1 MQGFKDVPRVVWLL
15 AAGVFVNAVVSFTFV
30 FVFLYLTG
38 PRGLGAAQAGVV
50 TGIGGIGLVAGNF
63 TGGWYGD
70 RFGHRRVLLAASALG
85 GLTLTT
91 LPLLATPLLYAA
103 LPLAQYA
110 NGVVRAANSA
120 LVAVTVPEGARRQ
133 AYAVVRCVSNGGFT
147 LGPPLGA
154 VVAAGLSYDWLFL
167 ADGLGTLFFALWTA
181 RVVPARGAVRTPSPV
196 ALRAREVPPAAPD
209 GGRGR
214 GGVWAELRA
223 RPAVLVLLGAILV
236 TDTVYRQQYFTFP
249 VFLADHGLDVRAFGL
264 VIALNGA
271 VILLL
276 ELPAAVALRSRPPL
290 AVTGTG
296 LLLVGAGYA
305 ALTAGAGVAT
315 AVAMMVLVSLG
326 EILYKTTATA
336 YVADQA
342 PAHAVGRFQS
352 LYAGVSVSGTVLAP
366 PAGGA
371 LYAAAP
377 WLLWPVCAALAAGAG
392 AVLLRLSRRQ
402 GRAAAGAR
410 PQAAET
416 LREAAGEGAGEG
428 GREAAGGV
436 AGGVAGAEPGAA
448 GDAEGGRDARPAHE
462 TGSRP
467 RPVAG

>member
-1 MQGFKDVPRVVWLL
+1 MVQGLRDVPKVVWLL

-38 PRGLGAAQAGVV
+38 PRGLGTAQAGLV

-85 GLTLTT
+85 GLTLTAF
-91 LPLLATPLLYAA
+91 PLLPAAGLYAA

-110 NGVVRAANSA
+110 SGVVRAANSA

-133 AYAVVRCVSNGGFT
+133 AFAVVRCVSNGGFT

-154 VVAAGLSYDWLFL
+154 LIATGLSYDWLFL
-167 ADGLGTLFFALWTA
+167 GDGLGTLFFALWTA
-181 RVVPARGAVRTPSPV
+181 RVVPARAAARTPAGTPGG
-196 ALRAREVPPAAPD
+196 AP
-209 GGRGR
+209 GL
-214 GGVWAELRA
+214 WAELRA

-236 TDTVYRQQYFTFP
+236 TDLVYRQQYGTFP
-249 VFLADHGLDVRAFGL
+249 VYLADHGLDTRDFGY

-276 ELPAAVALRSRPPL
+276 ELPAAVALRARPPL
-290 AVTGTG
+290 PVIGAG

-305 ALTAGAGVAT
+305 ALLPGAGLGT
-315 AVAMMVLVSLG
+315 AASMIVLLSLG

-342 PAHAVGRFQS
+342 PEHAIGRFQS
-352 LYAGVSVSGTVLAP
+352 LYAGVSVSGVVLGP
-366 PAGGA
+366 PLGGA

-377 WLLWPVCAALAAGAG
+377 GLLWPLCALLAGGAG
-392 AVLLRLSRRQ
+392 AAVLCAARRPARHGLRPAPETGSLP
-402 GRAAAGAR
+402 RAAAG
-410 PQAAET
+410 
-416 LREAAGEGAGEG
+416 
-428 GREAAGGV
+428 
-436 AGGVAGAEPGAA
+436 
-448 GDAEGGRDARPAHE
+448 
-462 TGSRP
+462 
-467 RPVAG
+467 

>member
-1 MQGFKDVPRVVWLL
+1 MQGFKDIPRVVRLL
-15 AAGVFVNAVVSFTFV
+15 AAGVFVNAVVSCTFV

-38 PRGLGAAQAGVV
+38 PRGLGAVQAGVV

-85 GLTLTT
+85 GLTLTV
-91 LPLLATPLLYAA
+91 LPALPTALLYAA

-110 NGVVRAANSA
+110 SGTVRAANSA
-120 LVAVTVPEGARRQ
+120 LVAVAVPGGARRQ
-133 AYAVVRCVSNGGFT
+133 AFALVRSAANGGFT
-147 LGPPLGA
+147 LGAPLGA
-154 VVAAGLSYDWLFL
+154 LVAAGLSYDWLFL
-167 ADGLGTLFFALWTA
+167 GEGLGTLLLALWTA
-181 RVVPARGAVRTPSPV
+181 RVVPARGASRTP
-196 ALRAREVPPAAPD
+196 AAAPD
-209 GGRGR
+209 GGLGR

-236 TDTVYRQQYFTFP
+236 ADVVYRQHYYTFP
-249 VFLADHGLDVRAFGL
+249 VFLADHGLDARAFGL

-271 VILLL
+271 VVLLL

-290 AVTGTG
+290 AVVGAG
-296 LLLVGAGYA
+296 LVLVGAGYA
-305 ALTAGAGVAT
+305 ALLLGAGVAT
-315 AVAMMVLVSLG
+315 AVAMMVLLSVG
-326 EILYKTTATA
+326 EILYKSTATA

-352 LYAGVSVSGTVLAP
+352 LYAGVSVSGVVLGP

-371 LYAAAP
+371 LYTAAP
-377 WLLWPVCAALAAGAG
+377 WLLWPLCAALAAGAG
-392 AVLLRLSRRQ
+392 AVLLRLSARQRRP
-402 GRAAAGAR
+402 AAGA
-410 PQAAET
+410 P
-416 LREAAGEGAGEG
+416 GEGAQPH
-428 GREAAGGV
+428 A
-436 AGGVAGAEPGAA
+436 
-448 GDAEGGRDARPAHE
+448 ARPAPE